1 MSVDDND
8 DHPVYNGSGSTAVN
22 ATPSGDDIID
32 GLLGPRKWAGSFI
45 TYSDPDSGFDYQ
57 SGYFY
62 DDDGDGISAQFDGFS
77 QFTAAQM
84 EVVHAALN
92 SVIYTQPVGGG
103 RPFGRGLH
111 QPHHRLRGL
120 RLGGRHHP
128 GRQHARCVG
137 RGQGLRLLP
146 ELVGDRGR
154 RLLRDPDVAGRRAAA
169 TIAPSCTSSATRS
182 G

>member
-92 SVIYTQPVGGG
+92 SVIYTQPVG
-103 RPFGRGLH
+103 
-111 QPHHRLRGL
+111 
-120 RLGGRHHP
+120 
-128 GRQHARCVG
+128 
-137 RGQGLRLLP
+137 
-146 ELVGDRGR
+146 
-154 RLLRDPDVAGRRAAA
+154 AAA
-169 TIAPSCTSSATRS
+169 FRWRASPTSPSTTRAPARGPARS
-182 G
+182 GSPTRWMRRPGSGPTPSTRARR